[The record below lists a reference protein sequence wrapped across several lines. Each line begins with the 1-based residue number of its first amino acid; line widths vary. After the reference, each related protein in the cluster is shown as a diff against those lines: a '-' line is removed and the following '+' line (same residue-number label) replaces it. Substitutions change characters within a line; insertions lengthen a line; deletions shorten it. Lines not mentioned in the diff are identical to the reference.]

1 MTAGEAFAAL
11 VEVMHR
17 LRAPGGCPW
26 DGEQTHDS
34 LKPYLIEEAYEVIE
48 ALDAGDDAEFCS
60 ELGDLLLQV
69 LFHAEI
75 AQETNRFSIT
85 DVTRAITEK
94 MIRRHPHVF
103 ADTKVSSSAEVLDNW
118 SKIKAEE
125 RKSKNAEDRSALA
138 GVPRGMP
145 ALLRAQRL
153 GEKAGSVGFD
163 WNDTEGVIEKMRE
176 ELGELEEALR
186 DGNVDA
192 AAKELGDLLF
202 ACTSLARHID
212 RSAEDALTG
221 SIERFVQRFR
231 FMEDELSRHG
241 REIRDVP
248 IDELEA
254 LWQVTKRRDAS
265 QGTY

>member
-48 ALDAGDDAEFCS
+48 ALDAKDDEEFCS

-69 LFHAEI
+69 VFHAEI
-75 AQETNRFSIT
+75 AQETKRFSIA

-125 RKSKNAEDRSALA
+125 RKNKNAEDRSALA
-138 GVPRGMP
+138 GVPRAMP

-163 WNDTEGVIEKMRE
+163 WNEAEGVVAKMRE
-176 ELGELEEALR
+176 ELDELEEALR
-186 DGNVDA
+186 SGDLDA
-192 AAKELGDLLF
+192 AATELGDLLF
-202 ACTSLARHID
+202 AGTSLARHID
-212 RSAEDALTG
+212 RSAEEALTG

-231 FMEDELSRHG
+231 FMEEELLRRG
-241 REIRDVP
+241 QDIREVP
-248 IDELEA
+248 PDELET
-254 LWQVTKRRDAS
+254 LWQAAKRR
-265 QGTY
+265 G

>member
-1 MTAGEAFAAL
+1 MTAGEAFKAL

-48 ALDAGDDAEFCS
+48 ALDARDDNEFCS

-125 RKSKNAEDRSALA
+125 RKDKNAEDRSALA

-163 WNDTEGVIEKMRE
+163 WSGAEGVVEKMRE

-186 DGNVDA
+186 SGDLDA
-192 AAKELGDLLF
+192 AATELGDLLF

-221 SIERFVQRFR
+221 SIERFIRRFR
-231 FMEDELSRHG
+231 FMEEELTRRG
-241 REIRDVP
+241 QDAREASA
-248 IDELEA
+248 DELEA
-254 LWQVTKRRDAS
+254 LWQAAKQR
-265 QGTY
+265 G

>member
-1 MTAGEAFAAL
+1 MTAGEAFTAL

-48 ALDAGDDAEFCS
+48 ALDAKDDEELCG

-69 LFHAEI
+69 VFHAEI
-75 AQETNRFSIT
+75 AQETNRFSIS
-85 DVTRAITEK
+85 DVARAITEK

-103 ADTKVSSSAEVLDNW
+103 SDTKVSSSAEVLDNW

-163 WNDTEGVIEKMRE
+163 WSNAEGVVAKMRE
-176 ELGELEEALR
+176 ELMELEEAVR
-186 DGNVDA
+186 NGNLDA
-192 AAKELGDLLF
+192 AATELGDLLF
-202 ACTSLARHID
+202 AGTSLARHLGN
-212 RSAEDALTG
+212 SAEDALTG
-221 SIERFVQRFR
+221 AIERFVRRFR
-231 FMEDELSRHG
+231 FLEEELWRQE
-241 REIRDVP
+241 REMREVSAD
-248 IDELEA
+248 DLEA
-254 LWQVTKRRDAS
+254 LWQVAKRRAS
-265 QGTY
+265 

>member
-1 MTAGEAFAAL
+1 MTVGEAFAAL

-34 LKPYLIEEAYEVIE
+34 LKPYLIEEAYEVLE
-48 ALDAGDDAEFCS
+48 ALDAGDDEEFCS

-75 AQETNRFSIT
+75 AQETNRFSIA

-103 ADTKVSSSAEVLDNW
+103 SDTKVSTSAEVLDNW

-125 RKSKNAEDRSALA
+125 RRHKNAEDRSALA
-138 GVPRGMP
+138 GVPRAMP
-145 ALLRAQRL
+145 GLLRAQRL

-163 WNDTEGVIEKMRE
+163 WDSVDGVVAKMRE
-176 ELGELEEALR
+176 ELEELEEALR
-186 DGNVDA
+186 RGDLDA
-192 AAKELGDLLF
+192 AATELGDLLF
-202 ACTSLARHID
+202 AGTSLARHID

-221 SIERFVQRFR
+221 AIERFVRRFR
-231 FMEDELSRHG
+231 FIEEELSRHG
-241 REIRDVP
+241 RDIRQVP
-248 IDELEA
+248 MNELEA
-254 LWQVTKRRDAS
+254 LWQAAKRRC
-265 QGTY
+265 G

>member
-48 ALDAGDDAEFCS
+48 ALDAKDDEEFCS

-69 LFHAEI
+69 VFHAEI
-75 AQETNRFSIT
+75 AQETHRFSIA
-85 DVTRAITEK
+85 DVARTITEK

-103 ADTKVSSSAEVLDNW
+103 SDTKVSSSAEVLDNW

-125 RKSKNAEDRSALA
+125 RKDKGAEDRSALA
-138 GVPRGMP
+138 GVPRAMP

-163 WNDTEGVIEKMRE
+163 WTDAEGVVAKMRE
-176 ELGELEEALR
+176 EITELEEAIRNGDL
-186 DGNVDA
+186 DA
-192 AAKELGDLLF
+192 AATELGDLFF
-202 ACTSLARHID
+202 AGTSLARHLH

-221 SIERFVQRFR
+221 SIERFVRRFR
-231 FMEDELSRHG
+231 LMEEELSDQG
-241 REIRDVP
+241 RDMREVP
-248 IDELEA
+248 LDELEA
-254 LWQVTKRRDAS
+254 LWQAVKRRAS
-265 QGTY
+265 

>member
-1 MTAGEAFAAL
+1 MTAGEAFAEL

-26 DGEQTHDS
+26 DGEQTHAS

-48 ALDAGDDAEFCS
+48 ALDAKDDEEFCS

-75 AQETNRFSIT
+75 AQETDRFSIV

-94 MIRRHPHVF
+94 MVRRHPHVF
-103 ADTKVSSSAEVLDNW
+103 SDTKVSSSAEVLDNW

-125 RKSKNAEDRSALA
+125 RKNKNAADRSALA
-138 GVPRGMP
+138 GVPRAMP

-153 GEKAGSVGFD
+153 GEKAGGVGFD
-163 WNDTEGVIEKMRE
+163 WNSAEGVLAKMRE

-186 DGNVDA
+186 SGDLDA
-192 AAKELGDLLF
+192 AATELGDLLF
-202 ACTSLARHID
+202 AGTSLARHID

-221 SIERFVQRFR
+221 AIERFAMRFR
-231 FMEDELSRHG
+231 FIEEELSRRG
-241 REIRDVP
+241 RNMREVP
-248 IDELEA
+248 MDELEG
-254 LWQVTKRRDAS
+254 LWQVAKRRP
-265 QGTY
+265 

>member
-1 MTAGEAFAAL
+1 MTAGEAFAEL

-26 DGEQTHDS
+26 DGEQTHAS

-48 ALDAGDDAEFCS
+48 ALDAKDDEEFCS

-75 AQETNRFSIT
+75 AQETDRFSIV

-94 MIRRHPHVF
+94 MVRRHPHVF
-103 ADTKVSSSAEVLDNW
+103 SDTKVSSSAEVLDNW

-125 RKSKNAEDRSALA
+125 RKNKNAADRSALA
-138 GVPRGMP
+138 GVPRAMP

-153 GEKAGSVGFD
+153 GEKARGVGFD
-163 WNDTEGVIEKMRE
+163 WNSAEGVLAKMRE

-186 DGNVDA
+186 SGDLDA
-192 AAKELGDLLF
+192 AATELGDLLF
-202 ACTSLARHID
+202 AGTSLARHID

-221 SIERFVQRFR
+221 AIERFAMRFR
-231 FMEDELSRHG
+231 FIEEELSRRG
-241 REIRDVP
+241 RDMREVP
-248 IDELEA
+248 MDELEG
-254 LWQVTKRRDAS
+254 LWQVAKRRP
-265 QGTY
+265 

>member
-34 LKPYLIEEAYEVIE
+34 LKPYLIEEAYEVLE
-48 ALDAGDDAEFCS
+48 ALDAGDDEEFCS

-75 AQETNRFSIT
+75 AQETNRFSIA

-103 ADTKVSSSAEVLDNW
+103 SDTKVSTSAEVLDNW

-125 RKSKNAEDRSALA
+125 RRHKNAEDRSALA
-138 GVPRGMP
+138 GVPRAMP
-145 ALLRAQRL
+145 GLLRAQRL

-163 WNDTEGVIEKMRE
+163 WDSVDGVVAKMRE
-176 ELGELEEALR
+176 ELEELEEALR
-186 DGNVDA
+186 RGDLDA
-192 AAKELGDLLF
+192 AATELGDLLF
-202 ACTSLARHID
+202 AGTSLARHID

-221 SIERFVQRFR
+221 AIERFVRRFR
-231 FMEDELSRHG
+231 FIEEELSRHG
-241 REIRDVP
+241 RDIRQVP
-248 IDELEA
+248 MNELEA
-254 LWQVTKRRDAS
+254 LWQAAKR
-265 QGTY
+265 GG